1 MPTDKTILIDDIG
14 AFTQVA
20 WLADGELEDYEVE
33 EKHAGSRIG
42 DVYLGHVERVI
53 ESLNA
58 AFVDIGEERA
68 AFLPLGSAKSL
79 AQACAKAKLR
89 E

>member
-58 AFVDIGEERA
+58 AFVDIGEGRA
-68 AFLPLGSAKSL
+68 CVFTTRSRIGSRDDCWSRL
-79 AQACAKAKLR
+79 
-89 E
+89 